1 VFIYSIIIHPQT
13 QTYLSKL
20 QYIAEIVTFKKWMIK
35 TNIFKTLLN
44 PFQHHC
50 PIFVN
55 HQPEL
60 RHGAT
65 TVKRNSNFQL
75 K

>member
-1 VFIYSIIIHPQT
+1 VFIYSIISHSQT
-13 QTYLSKL
+13 QSYLSKL

-35 TNIFKTLLN
+35 TNILKTLLN

-50 PIFVN
+50 PKFLN
-55 HQPEL
+55 LQPEL

-65 TVKRNSNFQL
+65 TVKRNSNFE
-75 K
+75 

>member
-1 VFIYSIIIHPQT
+1 VFIYSIIIQP

-35 TNIFKTLLN
+35 TNILNTLLN

-50 PIFVN
+50 P
-55 HQPEL
+55 
-60 RHGAT
+60 
-65 TVKRNSNFQL
+65 NFL
-75 K
+75 NP